1 MVFFLI
7 PLICKVSLS
16 LKVHLRLKS
25 LCSLE
30 DIKWSEQSVFS
41 SLLGGCKEI
50 RRLFHN
56 TKWWHFI
63 LASEAWDIFDF
74 FLCADYSHSM
84 GPSPNLS
91 RERTFFVFVGV
102 VLEVRLRAVC
112 MSGKVIEAHMHP
124 ETIWLPRT
132 VVKNA
137 ISRGRPLGFKSL
149 LCMHQLCDLG
159 QVIQLVFLIC
169 KMRVVT

>member
-1 MVFFLI
+1 
-7 PLICKVSLS
+7 
-16 LKVHLRLKS
+16 
-25 LCSLE
+25 
-30 DIKWSEQSVFS
+30 
-41 SLLGGCKEI
+41 
-50 RRLFHN
+50 
-56 TKWWHFI
+56 
-63 LASEAWDIFDF
+63 
-74 FLCADYSHSM
+74 M

-137 ISRGRPLGFKSL
+137 ISGGRPLGFKSL